1 MTATAAS
8 SRPRPRP
15 SDEDLGPACLRRSR
29 PRAGTTAARI
39 GRVAL
44 PWWHAQNPPSTS
56 SSPTTPV
63 RTSSKAASTAR
74 LVAHSEYELAPGVIT
89 FLHTEVD
96 PAFEGQG
103 IGSALASSVL
113 DDVRARGL
121 RVVAR
126 CPFIAA
132 YIRRHREYADLLLR
146 TKVGGSRIHGST
158 GSAGSGGEPAA

>member
-1 MTATAAS
+1 MPES
-8 SRPRPRP
+8 
-15 SDEDLGPACLRRSR
+15 PA
-29 PRAGTTAARI
+29 GFV
-39 GRVAL
+39 VADN
-44 PWWHAQNPPSTS
+44 PAQNQFEG
-56 SSPTTPV
+56 
-63 RTSSKAASTAR
+63 RLDGR

-96 PAFEGQG
+96 PALEGQG

-121 RVVAR
+121 QVVAR

-146 TKVGGSRIHGST
+146 TKVGRSEE
-158 GSAGSGGEPAA
+158 SAGSGGEPAA

>member
-1 MTATAAS
+1 M
-8 SRPRPRP
+8 P
-15 SDEDLGPACLRRSR
+15 EFPA
-29 PRAGTTAARI
+29 GFV
-39 GRVAL
+39 VADN
-44 PWWHAQNPPSTS
+44 PAQNQYEG
-56 SSPTTPV
+56 
-63 RTSSKAASTAR
+63 R
-74 LVAHSEYELAPGVIT
+74 LDGQIVAHSEYAMAPDVIT

-103 IGSALASSVL
+103 LASALASTAL

-146 TKVGGSRIHGST
+146 TKLS
-158 GSAGSGGEPAA
+158 GSGGEPAA

>member
-1 MTATAAS
+1 MPESPAGYVTA
-8 SRPRPRP
+8 
-15 SDEDLGPACLRRSR
+15 DNPAQNQFE
-29 PRAGTTAARI
+29 
-39 GRVAL
+39 GRVDG
-44 PWWHAQNPPSTS
+44 Q
-56 SSPTTPV
+56 
-63 RTSSKAASTAR
+63 
-74 LVAHSEYELAPGVIT
+74 LVARSEYELAPGVIT

-103 IGSALASSVL
+103 IGSALATNAL

-146 TKVGGSRIHGST
+146 TKVGGPG
-158 GSAGSGGEPAA
+158 GSGGEPAA